1 MAAFEGTRGSRRLQ
15 VLTLA
20 STLASTLMAVPSLAR
35 AAPAVDPAGAPAEGA
50 AAVDEVTL
58 ESGGFVTGKLTEY
71 LPGDHVTIIPAGSSE
86 PRIIAWSEVDHVT
99 RGGQRLD
106 GGESQEPPL
115 EEPAPGGGWED
126 PTAGV
131 GDESTQAI
139 ATTME
144 AQPEPEPEGIQVR
157 VRQQGGKQP
166 AALYHIDG
174 EATGVG
180 NGVTVHAI
188 AYSEV
193 CTAPCE
199 GVIVNPGGEY
209 FVGGKPY
216 MASRRFKL
224 PRTPAGHDVLIKPR
238 HRALSYLG
246 WTLLV
251 AGVSG
256 ATVMLTTSFV
266 SDMPISTARGLRA
279 GGAVLGAAAL
289 GGGITLMV
297 FGRTKVELMPARP

>member
-1 MAAFEGTRGSRRLQ
+1 MAAFERPRGRRRLQ

-20 STLASTLMAVPSLAR
+20 LTLVAVPSLAW
-35 AAPAVDPAGAPAEGA
+35 GAPAADAPASAEGT

-86 PRIIAWSEVDHVT
+86 PRTIAWSEVDHVT

-106 GGESQEPPL
+106 KGESQEPPL
-115 EEPAPGGGWED
+115 EEPATGGGWED

-131 GDESTQAI
+131 GDENTQPV

-144 AQPEPEPEGIQVR
+144 AKPEPEPEPEGTQVR

-188 AYSEV
+188 AYSEI

-297 FGRTKVELMPARP
+297 FGRTKVELMPARR